1 MYIQVIQV
9 YVEWTNKSLPAP
21 HRQLVG
27 FERVFIPV
35 GQGVTA
41 HFEVT
46 LEQIAVW
53 NDQPP
58 SFVTLRGTK
67 NTLLNWSLK

>member
-1 MYIQVIQV
+1 MQI
-9 YVEWTNKSLPAP
+9 YVEWTNKSLPSP
-21 HRQLVG
+21 RRQLVG

-35 GQGVTA
+35 GEGVTS
-41 HFEVT
+41 HFDVT

-58 SFVTLRGTK
+58 SFVTLPG
-67 NTLLNWSLK
+67 S